1 MLFDLPFDGLP
12 KDTQELVLRYDQLKG
27 EYKDVYYELLANLDH
42 HHLLPSDP
50 WIALVEFVI
59 DGERVVRLDLKETL
73 VYAFRQ
79 PGQAKAT
86 PKPLPILARGP
97 TRGPTSPESED

>member
-1 MLFDLPFDGLP
+1 MLADITG
-12 KDTQELVLRYDQLKG
+12 
-27 EYKDVYYELLANLDH
+27 VYSLHLDH

-73 VYAFRQ
+73 VHAFRQ

-97 TRGPTSPESED
+97 TSPESGGKLTVR

>member
-1 MLFDLPFDGLP
+1 MLGYHNRCSDND
-12 KDTQELVLRYDQLKG
+12 
-27 EYKDVYYELLANLDH
+27 KDVYYELLANLDH

-59 DGERVVRLDLKETL
+59 DGERVVRLDLKESL
-73 VYAFRQ
+73 VYAFGRL
-79 PGQAKAT
+79 GQVKAT

-97 TRGPTSPESED
+97 TSPESEG